1 MSIADVAIV
10 GAGPYGL
17 SIAAYL
23 RERGLRVRVFGR
35 PMNTWLEHMPKGMCL
50 KSEGFASAL
59 YDPHGELTLKKFCR
73 DAGIEYAD
81 VGVPVAL
88 DTFSAYG
95 LAFAKAFVPDLDERE
110 VARVSRAPSGGFDLL
125 LDDGETVQ
133 AARLIVAVGI
143 SHFEYVPSELSALPA
158 DLLAHSSRD
167 RDYSYLKGKSVA
179 VVGAGASAVDVAVAL
194 HEAGAAPE
202 LVARTSRL
210 AFHEP
215 PVLKRSIFSRIRYPR
230 TGLGCGLKSR
240 FFTDMPDAFS
250 LLPPAL
256 RSRAV
261 ATQLGPAPCWFT
273 KERFVRNVRT
283 HLGVSIERSE
293 VRDGR
298 VALHLRDKDGASS
311 ELVVDHAIAAT
322 GYRVDLTRLRFLSDD
337 LRASIRVFANAPVLT
352 RNFESSLSGLF
363 FVGLSAANTFG
374 PLLRFAYGARF
385 AATRLR
391 SHLSR
396 NGQLANG

>member
-1 MSIADVAIV
+1 MGIADVAIV

-59 YDPHGELTLKKFCR
+59 YDPQGKLPLAKFCQ

-88 DTFSAYG
+88 ETFSAYG

-110 VARVSRAPSGGFDLL
+110 VAQIAPATSGGFELL
-125 LDDGETVQ
+125 LSDGESVKATRVV
-133 AARLIVAVGI
+133 VAVGI
-143 SHFEYVPSELSALPA
+143 SHFEHIPAELSALPA
-158 DLLAHSSRD
+158 DLLEHSSRHH
-167 RDYSYLKGKSVA
+167 DYSYLKGKNVA
-179 VVGAGASAVDVAVAL
+179 VIGAGASAVDVAVSL
-194 HEAGAAPE
+194 HEAGAVPE

-210 AFHEP
+210 AFHDP
-215 PVLKRSIFSRIRYPR
+215 PVLERSLFSRIRYPR

-250 LLPPAL
+250 LLPPAF
-256 RSRAV
+256 RARAV

-283 HLGVSIERSE
+283 HLGGSIERAE
-293 VRDGR
+293 TRDGR
-298 VALHLRDKDGASS
+298 LALHLRTRDGAAS
-311 ELVVDHAIAAT
+311 EVLVDHAIAAT
-322 GYRVDLTRLRFLSDD
+322 GYRVDVARLRFLAED
-337 LRASIRVFANAPVLT
+337 LRASIRVFGNAPVLS
-352 RNFESSLSGLF
+352 RNFESSIPGLF

-374 PLLRFAYGARF
+374 PLQRFAYGARF
-385 AATRLR
+385 AADRLR

-396 NGQLANG
+396 NGRLANG